1 MATSCGFRSTLSL
14 AVAGAVLLAARPAP
28 ASLSPDDADE
38 LTAAL
43 ETLSQRSDGAAG
55 STAATLFAKPD
66 NEADFEEFFAG
77 FFADHPCTEALQQFL
92 GSHALTSTS
101 EETRERLQPALA
113 SALVG
118 SIDATFRAEL
128 PDDLGPALV
137 SDPAL
142 FEDLRSSLWL
152 LADLAWQGDRLSGPA
167 RRALGARLA
176 RLISAY
182 PHVLRQE
189 ARIDVVAQPRVA
201 ALRAQ
206 LFKILR
212 DLPRP
217 FDPAAFIADA
227 GFMGTHA
234 QIVRRH
240 GVLVLDNNGFDA
252 RQLDAID
259 QVLTAIPASLH
270 RVTHIS
276 QYDFLGSQV
285 AGRVEVPLR
294 GSPGLNL
301 FATRVGEGHDE
312 PFPPEAGPRQ
322 VRTFC
327 AMLQHELN
335 HGVDE
340 RAIGGNP
347 RLAHRRDQLIAQ
359 AGSDARRYLRSTL
372 PPGFFVQN
380 PQELFASLSN
390 AYLTDSA
397 QLLTLALERL
407 EQQQVEPL
415 NQFLFFADVY
425 SQGSDTTL
433 FYYQDGECNYSAYV
447 VRLGRDGS
455 GRIDRVVWPGGDRRF
470 QLDRDGNVVP

>member
-1 MATSCGFRSTLSL
+1 MTPCRPYGLLGWAL
-14 AVAGAVLLAARPAP
+14 AFAVVFSIPAP
-28 ASLSPDDADE
+28 AE
-38 LTAAL
+38 LTLDDQERLAGAL
-43 ETLSQRSDGAAG
+43 ETLARRADGEASSAAARIYANVD
-55 STAATLFAKPD
+55 STSV
-66 NEADFEEFFAG
+66 DFEKFFSA
-77 FFADHPCTEALQQFL
+77 FFSEHRVTEPLQQALAAEAL
-92 GSHALTSTS
+92 SSTS

-142 FEDLRSSLWL
+142 FEDLRSSLGL
-152 LADLAWQGDRLSGPA
+152 LADLAWQGDRLSGSA
-167 RRALGARLA
+167 RQVLTARLA
-176 RLISAY
+176 RLISEY
-182 PHVLRQE
+182 PQVLRQE
-189 ARIDVVAQPRVA
+189 VRIDIVAQPRVA
-201 ALRAQ
+201 GLRAQ

-212 DLPRP
+212 DLPSP
-217 FDPAAFIADA
+217 FDPGAFVADA
-227 GFMGTHA
+227 GFTGTHA

-240 GVLVLDNNGFDA
+240 GVLVLDNNGFDE

-270 RVTHIS
+270 RVTHVS
-276 QYDFLGSQV
+276 QYDFLGTQLPD
-285 AGRVEVPLR
+285 RVEVPIH
-294 GSPGLNL
+294 GSPGVNL
-301 FATRVGEGHDE
+301 FAMRVGERHDE

-347 RLAHRRDQLIAQ
+347 RLASRRDELVAQ
-359 AGSDARRYLRSTL
+359 AGSDPQRYLRNML
-372 PPGFFVQN
+372 PPGFFVQH
-380 PQELFASLSN
+380 PQEFFASLSN

-397 QLLTLALERL
+397 QLLSMALERL
-407 EQQQVEPL
+407 EQKEVEPL

-425 SQGSDTTL
+425 SQGSDNTL
-433 FYYQDGECNYSAYV
+433 FYFQDAECNYSAYA
-447 VRLGRDGS
+447 VRVGRDAG
-455 GRIDRVVWPGGDRRF
+455 GHIDRLVWPGGDRRF